1 MEHEVIHE
9 TIKLDDIKME
19 NPYLRLGTD
28 VETLEKSIQ
37 TVGLISPLIVNQNN
51 VLLAGARRWQ
61 ALKNLGFDD
70 VQVIR
75 VEKDSLHQELI
86 SIDENLV
93 RKSLSTP
100 EMEKQLLR
108 TKEIYRDLAD
118 QDEDFKKQ
126 LMDKYNM
133 FKSLEEE
140 EVSQENPRKK
150 NEEPIDE
157 NDIDQ
162 VTSVVFAKEVSEKS
176 GMSENQIKKAMER
189 EQKSSPIIKE
199 ARNRGELSV
208 SQTNELIRLKEDEQE
223 ALIEHVSDRT
233 VSELRKL
240 VKDVKAQGVDEALRL
255 NEKAPHAREFNE
267 LLKLLKKARKITE
280 TLSYE
285 HVELSGPIR
294 KDMEKFWDELQGH
307 MNKIMGLSTGAS
319 LMGNEGEG
327 EDPYHPEYMNSSPDH
342 SSTETINQ

>member
-1 MEHEVIHE
+1 MTDAVIQE
-9 TIKLDDIKME
+9 IINIDDIKME

-28 VETLEKSIQ
+28 VETLEKSIS

-61 ALKNLGFDD
+61 ALKNLGYSE
-70 VQVIR
+70 VNVIR
-75 VEKDSLHQELI
+75 VDKDSLQQELI

-108 TKEIYRDLAD
+108 TKEIYTDLAD
-118 QDEDFKKQ
+118 KDEDFKRE
-126 LMDKYNM
+126 LMEKYNM
-133 FKSLEEE
+133 FKSLEAE
-140 EVSQENPRKK
+140 EVSEENPRKK

-157 NDIDQ
+157 NDMAQ
-162 VTSVVFAKEVSEKS
+162 VTGVVFAKEVSAKS

-189 EQKSSPIIKE
+189 EQKSASVIKE

-208 SQTNELIRLKEDEQE
+208 SQTNELIRLNEDDQE
-223 ALIEHVSDRT
+223 AIIEHVGDRT

-240 VKDVKAQGVDEALRL
+240 VKDAKAQGVEQALML

-267 LLKLLKKARKITE
+267 LLKMIKKARKITE

-285 HVELSGPIR
+285 QVEMAGPIR
-294 KDMEKFWDELQGH
+294 TDMEKFWGELQTH
-307 MNKIMGLSTGAS
+307 MNQLLGQESTQGDAF
-319 LMGNEGEG
+319 
-327 EDPYHPEYMNSSPDH
+327 HPEYMSP
-342 SSTETINQ
+342 SVENVESFNA